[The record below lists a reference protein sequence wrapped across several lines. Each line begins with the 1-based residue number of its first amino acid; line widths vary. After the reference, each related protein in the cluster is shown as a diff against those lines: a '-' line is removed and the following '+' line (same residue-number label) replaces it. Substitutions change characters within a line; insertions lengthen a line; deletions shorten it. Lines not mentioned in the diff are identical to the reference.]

1 MKRLL
6 AIAPSLALL
15 AAIAVGDSAHA
26 AAKCWP
32 EPTNTH
38 AIGLVRAPE
47 RDVEFIHVV
56 CAERK
61 GGMLQA
67 KVTTRWSPA
76 AAGPKLGFDRLR
88 LQVRLEHG
96 KRTAAGDPDLYVKTC
111 AKRFTRAVNRSAT
124 GEFVCATPW
133 LRASRFPAGEKTAD
147 AQLQWDFDRDGDR
160 ELSLRNLHG
169 SPKV

>member
-6 AIAPSLALL
+6 AVAPSLALL
-15 AAIAVGDSAHA
+15 AAIAVDDTAHA
-26 AAKCWP
+26 APRCWP
-32 EPTNTH
+32 EPTNTYQV
-38 AIGLVRAPE
+38 GLVRAPE
-47 RDVEFIHVV
+47 RDVKFVHVV

-61 GGMLQA
+61 GDRLQA
-67 KVTTRWSPA
+67 KVITRWSPA
-76 AAGPKLGFDRLR
+76 AAGPKLRFDRLA

-111 AKRFTRAVNRSAT
+111 AKRFMRSVNRSAT

-133 LRASRFPAGEKTAD
+133 LRASKFPAGEKTAD
-147 AQLQWDFDRDGDR
+147 ARLTWDFDGDGTKAVDA
-160 ELSLRNLHG
+160 RNLHG